1 MAQTV
6 LVADDSV
13 ASQRLFEM
21 VLTRE
26 GFDVITVGSGVDVLD
41 KVKEKQP
48 DLALI
53 DAVMPGVD
61 GFQVCQTLKQDPQFQ
76 NLPVI
81 MLAGTYEEV
90 DRNKGTAIVGANAIL
105 EKPAAAQEITSKVK
119 EFLEVQE
126 QVQPDVSPEAAE
138 VVPEPSFVEE
148 EYEFDDDSE
157 EVDLAVES
165 EILDEEAEWEEP
177 IEALDDL
184 STEIEETAEEV
195 PELEEIEDIEQPA
208 PEPVIAA
215 AEPTP
220 APTPSI
226 AISEEMLDAVAA
238 NVAQRVAAKLGPA
251 LLQSFMAYVLQLP
264 SVKQIVDDA
273 SENLAQDILPNIQD
287 SLKSRDD

>member
-1 MAQTV
+1 
-6 LVADDSV
+6 
-13 ASQRLFEM
+13 M

-41 KVKEKQP
+41 KVKEQQP

-61 GFQVCQTLKQDPQFQ
+61 GYQVCQTLKQDPQFQ
-76 NLPVI
+76 SLPVI
-81 MLAGTYEEV
+81 MLAGAYEDV
-90 DRNKGTAIVGANAIL
+90 DRDRGTAIVGANAIL

-126 QVQPDVSPEAAE
+126 QVQPEVSSEAAE
-138 VVPEPSFVEE
+138 VVPEPSFVEG

-184 STEIEETAEEV
+184 STEVEETVEEETFEEI
-195 PELEEIEDIEQPA
+195 PELEEVEDIEQPV
-208 PEPVIAA
+208 PEPLVAA
-215 AEPTP
+215 TEPTP
-220 APTPSI
+220 VPTPNI
-226 AISEEMLDAVAA
+226 AISEEMLDSVAE
-238 NVAQRVAAKLGPA
+238 NIAQRVAAKLGPA

-264 SVKQIVDDA
+264 SVKQIVDDT
-273 SENLAQDILPNIQD
+273 SEKLAQDILPNIQN
-287 SLKSRDD
+287 SLKTRND